1 MTIGE
6 NFFRRYQSADY
17 QAIHTLENTLV
28 SNFRLYLVHFF
39 LGFVFLC
46 VNMVSI
52 YVYKWMI
59 YYFTEFI
66 IFLINRNKFLE
77 VMKLEKMKSSIWMI
91 PASTVLGLGYSKCSC
106 LNEHFTCE

>member
-28 SNFRLYLVHFF
+28 SNFRLYLVHF
-39 LGFVFLC
+39 VFLC

-66 IFLINRNKFLE
+66 IFLINSIKFLE
-77 VMKLEKMKSSIWMI
+77 VMKLEK
-91 PASTVLGLGYSKCSC
+91 
-106 LNEHFTCE
+106 

>member
-6 NFFRRYQSADY
+6 NFFRRYQLADY

-28 SNFRLYLVHFF
+28 ANFRLYFVHFF

-59 YYFTEFI
+59 NYFTEFI
-66 IFLINRNKFLE
+66 IFLINRNMFLE
-77 VMKLEKMKSSIWMI
+77 VMKLEK
-91 PASTVLGLGYSKCSC
+91 
-106 LNEHFTCE
+106 

>member
-17 QAIHTLENTLV
+17 QAIHTLENILV
-28 SNFRLYLVHFF
+28 SNFRLYLVYFF

-59 YYFTEFI
+59 NYFTEFI

-77 VMKLEKMKSSIWMI
+77 VMKLEK
-91 PASTVLGLGYSKCSC
+91 
-106 LNEHFTCE
+106 

>member
-39 LGFVFLC
+39 LGFVFFVRKYGEYLL
-46 VNMVSI
+46 
-52 YVYKWMI
+52 YKWMI

-77 VMKLEKMKSSIWMI
+77 VMKLEK
-91 PASTVLGLGYSKCSC
+91 
-106 LNEHFTCE
+106 

>member
-28 SNFRLYLVHFF
+28 SNFRLYLVNFF

-46 VNMVSI
+46 VDMVSI

-59 YYFTEFI
+59 ILQSLSFSLLTEICFW
-66 IFLINRNKFLE
+66 
-77 VMKLEKMKSSIWMI
+77 KL
-91 PASTVLGLGYSKCSC
+91 
-106 LNEHFTCE
+106 

>member
-6 NFFRRYQSADY
+6 NFFRRYQLADY

-52 YVYKWMI
+52 YMYKWMI

-77 VMKLEKMKSSIWMI
+77 VMKLEK
-91 PASTVLGLGYSKCSC
+91 
-106 LNEHFTCE
+106 